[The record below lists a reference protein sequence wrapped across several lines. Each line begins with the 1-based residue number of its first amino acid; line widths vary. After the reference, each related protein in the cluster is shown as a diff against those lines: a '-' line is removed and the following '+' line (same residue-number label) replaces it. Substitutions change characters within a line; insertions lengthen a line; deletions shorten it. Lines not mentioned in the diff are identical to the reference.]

1 MYMSF
6 IVKNKYLYDSVA
18 LYYALIPCLNFV
30 SLANKIVKKLIK
42 RM

>member
-6 IVKNKYLYDSVA
+6 IVKYKYLYDSVA
-18 LYYALIPCLNFV
+18 LYYVIPCLNFV

-42 RM
+42 KK